1 MGYFVIQG
9 MYCPQILQAAQ
20 AALFECAFFM
30 KISVIIPT
38 LNGEKQLD
46 QLLCSLEGQSVQ
58 PDEIIVV
65 DSASTDGTIA
75 AASAHALVQ
84 VISIQRSDF
93 DHGGTRDM
101 ALQQSSG
108 DVVLFMTQ
116 DALPTDAHY
125 IENLIAPFSDEQVTA
140 VGGRQIAY
148 PDARPFE
155 KAVRSFNYPAA
166 DRVWDKADIARLGVR
181 AYLISD
187 VCAAYRRSAY
197 LAVGGFDH
205 PIMTNE
211 DMLMAQKL
219 LQAGYKLA
227 YSGGASVYHSHH
239 FTLRQEYKRNHLIG
253 WTMKHYEERFGHAE
267 EMGEGVKLAV
277 NVVKSL
283 LKQGHVLECI
293 PFAFNCA
300 ARLLGNRAGRRAA
313 GKEMA

>member
-1 MGYFVIQG
+1 MVSAPSYASKRGLCQRTVLFFTLLLFQNL
-9 MYCPQILQAAQ
+9 LQTLRQLIGTGGVLEAAADTLK
-20 AALFECAFFM
+20 AAYDL
-30 KISVIIPT
+30 INVHT
-38 LNGEKQLD
+38 LHKLGDALQ
-46 QLLCSLEGQSVQ
+46 
-58 PDEIIVV
+58 
-65 DSASTDGTIA
+65 IA

-101 ALQQSSG
+101 TLQQSSG

-125 IENLIAPFSDEQVTA
+125 IENLIAPFSDEQVAA

>member
-1 MGYFVIQG
+1 MH
-9 MYCPQILQAAQ
+9 
-20 AALFECAFFM
+20 
-30 KISVIIPT
+30 ISLVIPT
-38 LNGEKQLD
+38 LNGGKQLD
-46 QLLCSLEGQSVQ
+46 RLLCSLEKQTLV
-58 PDEIIVV
+58 PDEILVV
-65 DSASTDGTIA
+65 DSASEDDTVSIA
-75 AASAHALVQ
+75 SQHALVR

-93 DHGGTRDM
+93 DHGGTRDL
-101 ALQQSSG
+101 ALRQSSG
-108 DVVLFMTQ
+108 DFVLFMTQ
-116 DALPTDAHY
+116 DALPTDERY
-125 IENLIAPFSDEQVTA
+125 IEHLVAPFANESIAA
-140 VGGRQIAY
+140 VGGRQVAY
-148 PDARPFE
+148 PDARPYE
-155 KAVRSFNYPAA
+155 QAVRAFNYPTSE
-166 DRVWDKADIARLGVR
+166 RVWDGTDIARLGVR

-227 YSGGASVYHSHH
+227 YSGNASVYHSHH
-239 FTLRQEYKRNHLIG
+239 FTLRQEYRRNHLIG

-283 LKQGHVLECI
+283 IKQGHVLECI

-300 ARLLGNRAGRRAA
+300 ARLLGNRAGRHAA